1 MYGQKTAFWL
11 IFCKLEMELLKVDM
25 GIYHLKMHFLVI
37 RYQMSHCYLCFKS
50 KTNMKKWYFEYFI
63 ADYFLSLFYEQAV
76 DLKTL

>member
-1 MYGQKTAFWL
+1 
-11 IFCKLEMELLKVDM
+11 
-25 GIYHLKMHFLVI
+25 
-37 RYQMSHCYLCFKS
+37 MSHYYLRSMS

>member
-1 MYGQKTAFWL
+1 
-11 IFCKLEMELLKVDM
+11 MELLQVDK

-76 DLKTL
+76 EIVKYTRDNVLAFDVEWA